1 MAPREKGSRESI
13 SGDGARVSNG
23 VNRRSRRTKES
34 PADQIKVQ
42 SRPVKA
48 AGKAGPAGGKRRP
61 SAAEQVKDLE
71 GRLQELKEKNL
82 RLLAEYENHIK
93 RTGREK
99 QELVAYGG
107 TQLVQQLLPV
117 LDDLRRTVHHFRAAD
132 DAPADD
138 PLLQGLELI
147 FEKFTKALK
156 DQGVEMFSSVGEPFD
171 PELHEALMSRPSSDH
186 PDGVVLEE
194 FDVGYRY
201 RDKVIRHSK
210 VVVSGPVP

>member
-1 MAPREKGSRESI
+1 MAPDEKASRDTVPAD
-13 SGDGARVSNG
+13 GDRAQNG
-23 VNRRSRRTKES
+23 VNRRSQS
-34 PADQIKVQ
+34 AGDSVADRIKVQ
-42 SRPVKA
+42 PRPAKA
-48 AGKAGPAGGKRRP
+48 PGKAGPAGGKRRP
-61 SAAEQVKDLE
+61 TAAEQVKDLE
-71 GRLQELKEKNL
+71 GSLKELKEKNL

-93 RTGREK
+93 RTSREK

-117 LDDLRRTVHHFRAAD
+117 LDDLRRTVDHFRDDD
-132 DAPADD
+132 DARKDD

-147 FEKFTKALK
+147 YEKFTKALK

-171 PELHEALMSRPSSDH
+171 PELHEALMSRPSPDH
-186 PDGVVLEE
+186 PDGFVLEE

-210 VVVSGPVP
+210 VVVSGPAP